1 MEAGAAAGSPRRR
14 HRRISNT
21 LIVLGVGVILYA
33 GLILAWGDPITWLWA
48 HYQQRALTSEFHA
61 SQQQFKIVTPPP
73 DNSAALALV
82 RKDALAFKH
91 SLKEGRAFGRLTIH
105 RIGLSDVVVVQGTT
119 AGFDADL
126 SKGPGHY
133 MNTSFPGMGSTVA
146 IAGHRTTYGAWFR
159 HIDEI
164 QNGDTITLQM
174 PYAMFTYRVQ
184 MHQVV
189 PNTDWGIITPQGY
202 ERLVLSACHPL
213 YSASHRWVVFARG
226 VSVTLPGKHG
236 RTVPLPG

>member
-1 MEAGAAAGSPRRR
+1 M
-14 HRRISNT
+14 
-21 LIVLGVGVILYA
+21 
-33 GLILAWGDPITWLWA
+33 
-48 HYQQRALTSEFHA
+48 
-61 SQQQFKIVTPPP
+61 
-73 DNSAALALV
+73 
-82 RKDALAFKH
+82 
-91 SLKEGRAFGRLTIH
+91 
-105 RIGLSDVVVVQGTT
+105 VVVQGTT

-164 QNGDTITLQM
+164 RDGDPITLQM
-174 PYAMFTYRVQ
+174 PYATFTYRVQ

-189 PNTDWGIITPQGY
+189 PNTDWGIIKPQGY

-226 VSVTLPGKHG
+226 VSVTLPGKDG
-236 RTVPLPG
+236 RTAVASCTIRRRTRLQAGIAARRCTIYAIDARQLDPRISRPGPGGSPSPAATSATASAAAACTIRCESCASCGCSSMPSSPGSRRQRTA